1 MSLLKTIQPG
11 EATGDVKS
19 VYIEM
24 TERTGQ
30 VPKPVELASVS
41 PFFFQT
47 LMKTIAYY
55 SSHPNL
61 NFPLLVLI
69 RMLSSKSCS
78 NTICFN
84 FNRQVLKN
92 QGLNDAEI
100 DKILKDPKAAEL
112 SEKDEAILLFV
123 LKAVNDPD
131 IVDQNDINRLHGLGW
146 SDADIYDAV
155 TTGVNM
161 FALNKM
167 MRIFKM

>member
-1 MSLLKTIQPG
+1 MSLLKTVKPG
-11 EATGDVKS
+11 EATGDVKAL
-19 VYIEM
+19 YTEM
-24 TERTGQ
+24 IERTGR

-55 SSHPNL
+55 SGHPNL

-69 RMLSSKSCS
+69 RMLSSKTCS

-84 FNRQVLKN
+84 FNRQVLKK
-92 QGLNDAEI
+92 QGLTDTEI
-100 DKILKDPKAAEL
+100 ENILKDPKAAEL

-131 IVDQNDINRLHGLGW
+131 IVDKTDIDKLHDLGW

-161 FALNKM
+161 VALNKM
-167 MRIFKM
+167 MRIFKI

>member
-1 MSLLKTIQPG
+1 MSLLKTVKPD
-11 EATGDVKS
+11 EATGDIQRI
-19 VYIEM
+19 YTEM
-24 TERTGQ
+24 MERTGR
-30 VPKPVELASVS
+30 VPKPVELASTS

-47 LMKTIAYY
+47 MMKTIAYY
-55 SSHPNL
+55 ASHPNL

-69 RMLSSKSCS
+69 RMLSSESCS

-84 FNRQVLKN
+84 FNRQVLKK
-92 QGLNDAEI
+92 QGLDDTEI

-131 IVDQNDINRLHGLGW
+131 IVDQTDIDKLHDLGW
-146 SDADIYDAV
+146 TDTDIYDAV

-167 MRIFKM
+167 MRIFKI